1 MNDKQKRF
9 ALEYVKDSNATAAAI
24 RAGYSES
31 NARQTGSRLKQ
42 DPRVNEIIEKL
53 QAKAAEKALLDAQ
66 WVLEKWKT
74 LAENCM
80 QEVVAYSMTGAP
92 VKDRSGEQAY
102 KMLDANTAR
111 NVLSDIA
118 KHLQMFEK
126 PVEDKSEDTTSGV
139 LLTAPVEEKE
149 QWTKNE

>member
-1 MNDKQKRF
+1 MTDKQKRF
-9 ALEYVKDSNATAAAI
+9 AQEYVKDSNATEAAI
-24 RAGYSES
+24 RAGYAKSS
-31 NARQTGSRLKQ
+31 ARVAGCRLKK
-42 DPRVNEIIEKL
+42 DPRVNEIIGKL
-53 QAKAAEKALLDAQ
+53 QAKAAERALLDVQ

-92 VKDRSGEQAY
+92 IKDRAGDQAY

-126 PVEDKSEDTTSGV
+126 PAEEKSEDTTSGV

>member
-1 MNDKQKRF
+1 MTDKQKRF
-9 ALEYVKDSNATAAAI
+9 AQEYVKDSNATEAAI
-24 RAGYSES
+24 RAGYAKSS
-31 NARQTGSRLKQ
+31 
-42 DPRVNEIIEKL
+42 
-53 QAKAAEKALLDAQ
+53 AKAAERALLDVQ

-92 VKDRSGEQAY
+92 IKDRAGDQAY

-126 PVEDKSEDTTSGV
+126 PAEEKSEDTTSGV